1 MHIRIRNKVAQLI
14 RTTYDPTRKKPK
26 NTIVGRVPL
35 SNPVLDPET
44 RQALTEDEAREFESW
59 ALQQQRAQLLQEEL
73 DALTLAD
80 RMAKASR
87 WIAREGDTPQTR
99 AVGAGILANLQIL
112 RRSLK
117 KIGMTE

>member
-14 RTTYDPTRKKPK
+14 RTTYDPTRKKPR

-35 SNPVLDPET
+35 ANPTLDAET
-44 RQALTEDEAREFESW
+44 RQVLTEDEINEFESW
-59 ALQQQRAQLLQEEL
+59 ALQQQRALLLQEEL

-80 RMAKASR
+80 RMARASR
-87 WIAREGDTPQTR
+87 WLAREGDTAQTR
-99 AVGAGILANLQIL
+99 AIGAGILANLQIL

-117 KIGMTE
+117 KIGLAD